1 MVYQP
6 QVTMDGMNFKGVEAL
21 MRWTHPIYGDV
32 TPINFIP
39 ILEETGLIEAYGI
52 WGLKQSC
59 AQFKEWLN
67 MGVVPEN
74 SRVSVNLSPRQFRQ
88 KNLAESI
95 LDALS
100 ETGLPPSN
108 LTLEIT
114 ETMIMQRRGEAAEI
128 LETLRIEGI
137 SVAVD
142 DFGTGYSSLAYLK
155 TLPVDYLKID
165 REFIKDIVFNTDDQ
179 AIAASI
185 IQLAHSLRLN
195 VVAEGVETEDVQN
208 TLLGMGCDQFQGYYF
223 AKPMMPEEIPAVA
236 ERCR

>member
-1 MVYQP
+1 
-6 QVTMDGMNFKGVEAL
+6 
-21 MRWTHPIYGDV
+21 
-32 TPINFIP
+32 
-39 ILEETGLIEAYGI
+39 
-52 WGLKQSC
+52 
-59 AQFKEWLN
+59 
-67 MGVVPEN
+67 
-74 SRVSVNLSPRQFRQ
+74 
-88 KNLAESI
+88 
-95 LDALS
+95 
-100 ETGLPPSN
+100 
-108 LTLEIT
+108 
-114 ETMIMQRRGEAAEI
+114 MIMQRRGEAAEI

-155 TLPVDYLKID
+155 MLPVDYLKID
-165 REFIKDIVFNTDDQ
+165 REFIKDIVLNTDDQ

-208 TLLGMGCDQFQGYYF
+208 TLLGMGCDQYQGYYF